1 MKKAWVLFLSMLLLD
16 HAAILNAAVPRS
28 HRDAIDFAGDIG
40 LVSST
45 KSGQFCLSIK
55 NGNLKPGQE
64 LTLLWIPIADRRQM
78 PEIQSTTVLKLLTNP
93 CDPINSV
100 EGDAA
105 YLVNA
110 GKLDTDKIYTAVV
123 GKRTNFRIIP
133 GEGEVKID
141 SPAEVTIRSCSSME
155 GLHFTG
161 WTGGALKGKKVW
173 HRYFYLGYDVEPTCQ
188 DPAFKD

>member
-1 MKKAWVLFLSMLLLD
+1 MKRARVLFLSMLLMH
-16 HAAILNAAVPRS
+16 HAVILSAAVPRG

-40 LVSST
+40 LVAST
-45 KSGQFCLSIK
+45 QSGQFCLSIK
-55 NGNLKPGQE
+55 NRNLKPGQE
-64 LTLLWIPIADRRQM
+64 LTLLWIPIADRKHT
-78 PEIQSTTVLKLLTNP
+78 PEIQSTIVLKLLTNP

-105 YLVNA
+105 YVVNA

-133 GEGEVKID
+133 GVAEVTID
-141 SPAEVTIRSCSSME
+141 ADAEVTIRSCSSRE
-155 GLHFTG
+155 GLHFTA
-161 WTGGALKGKKVW
+161 WAGGALKGKKVW
-173 HRYFYLGYDVEPTCQ
+173 HRYYYLGYDVEPTCQ

>member
-1 MKKAWVLFLSMLLLD
+1 MLFLSMLLLD
-16 HAAILNAAVPRS
+16 HAAILSGAVPRS
-28 HRDAIDFAGDIG
+28 HRDAIDFARDIG
-40 LVSST
+40 LVAST
-45 KSGQFCLSIK
+45 QSGQFCLSIK
-55 NGNLKPGQE
+55 NGNLKSGQE
-64 LTLLWIPIADRRQM
+64 LTLLWIPIADLKQA
-78 PEIQSTTVLKLLTNP
+78 PEIRSTTVLKLLMNP

-110 GKLDTDKIYTAVV
+110 GKLDTEKIYTAVV

-133 GEGEVKID
+133 GAGELKMD
-141 SPAEVTIRSCSSME
+141 LPASVTIRSCSSME

-173 HRYFYLGYDVEPTCQ
+173 HRYYYLGYDVEPTCQ